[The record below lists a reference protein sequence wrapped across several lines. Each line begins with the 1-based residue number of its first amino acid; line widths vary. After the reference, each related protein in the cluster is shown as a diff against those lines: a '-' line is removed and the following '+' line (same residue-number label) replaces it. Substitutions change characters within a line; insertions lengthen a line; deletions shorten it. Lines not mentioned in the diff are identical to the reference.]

1 MGAANAIPREV
12 ARVHGR
18 FERWRQGHRSRARIP
33 DSLWSEAVELAREY
47 GVNATARVL
56 RLDYCGLKKRLGGD
70 GGSARHAN
78 TETKTGFVEL
88 VPAAAGP
95 ECVVELEN
103 ASGAKLKLQLRGHA
117 VPDLITLSHIFWD
130 RA

>member
-1 MGAANAIPREV
+1 MGAAKAIPREV
-12 ARVHGR
+12 VRVHER

-33 DSLWSEAVELAREY
+33 EDLWSEAVELAREH
-47 GVNATARVL
+47 GVNAMARVL
-56 RLDYCGLKKRLGGD
+56 RLDYYGLKKRLDGN
-70 GGSARHAN
+70 GGSGRHVKA
-78 TETKTGFVEL
+78 ETKAGFVEL
-88 VPAAAGP
+88 LPAAAGP